1 MAGDPVCM
9 IDEFSSFGYTAGIVL
24 KGRWKDQDEI
34 YDHISREVVGN
45 SVRMISPSQTHS
57 SRIAVIEKDHES
69 RSLSTDGAIS
79 NSENVCLTVRSADCI
94 PTLMVEPSTGF
105 FGAVHIGWRG
115 LIGGIV
121 EELFNLS
128 GSFKL
133 NPEDMLFYPG
143 PSIGNC
149 CFEVGDEVAAL
160 FDDPFITR
168 RDDKFYVDLPKALT
182 NKLISLGVR
191 ESNIG
196 GSPDCTSCLSDRYY
210 SYRRD
215 GSAPIQMVSF
225 IFKSR

>member
-9 IDEFSSFGYTAGIVL
+9 FNEFSSYGYTAGMVL
-24 KGRWKDQDEI
+24 KGRWENQDEI
-34 YDHISREVVGN
+34 YDHIKREFLRN
-45 SVRMISPSQTHS
+45 STRMISPFQTHS
-57 SRIAVIEKDHES
+57 SRIAVIEKDQES
-69 RSLSTDGAIS
+69 HSLSADGAIS

-94 PTLMVEPSTGF
+94 PMLMVEPSTGF

-115 LIGGIV
+115 FAGGIV
-121 EELFNLS
+121 EKLFNLS

-133 NPEDMLFYPG
+133 TPDDILFCLG
-143 PSIGNC
+143 PSIGSC

-168 RDDKFYVDLPKALT
+168 RDDKFYIDLPKALM

-196 GSPDCTSCLSDRYY
+196 GSPDCTSCLSERYY

-225 IFKSR
+225 ILRSR